1 MNSDSENL
9 TAPDVQTLESR
20 ARQIRRLVVQMNA
33 AARSS
38 HVGSALSIVDLLVVL
53 YFRILRFDLEN
64 PRAGDRDRF
73 ILSKGH
79 GCTALYATL
88 AERGFFS
95 KDILDTYYQDGGL
108 LAGHAD
114 NHNVPGIEVA
124 TGSLGHGLSIGVGMA
139 LAGKH
144 DQKNYRVFVLL
155 GDGECDE
162 GSVWEATMSASHF
175 KLDNLITI
183 VDFNKLQAMGRVE
196 EVMNLEPFAEKWCSF
211 GWSVREIDGHDF
223 RQIEDALTKVP
234 FESAKP
240 SLILAHTVKGKGVS
254 YMEDQLSW
262 HYKSPNERELALAL
276 EELEL

>member
-1 MNSDSENL
+1 MDIGAQGDLIMNSDSENL

-20 ARQIRRLVVQMNA
+20 AWQIRRLVVQMNA

-108 LAGHAD
+108 LA
-114 NHNVPGIEVA
+114 
-124 TGSLGHGLSIGVGMA
+124 
-139 LAGKH
+139 
-144 DQKNYRVFVLL
+144 
-155 GDGECDE
+155 
-162 GSVWEATMSASHF
+162 
-175 KLDNLITI
+175 
-183 VDFNKLQAMGRVE
+183 
-196 EVMNLEPFAEKWCSF
+196 
-211 GWSVREIDGHDF
+211 
-223 RQIEDALTKVP
+223 
-234 FESAKP
+234 
-240 SLILAHTVKGKGVS
+240 
-254 YMEDQLSW
+254 
-262 HYKSPNERELALAL
+262 
-276 EELEL
+276 